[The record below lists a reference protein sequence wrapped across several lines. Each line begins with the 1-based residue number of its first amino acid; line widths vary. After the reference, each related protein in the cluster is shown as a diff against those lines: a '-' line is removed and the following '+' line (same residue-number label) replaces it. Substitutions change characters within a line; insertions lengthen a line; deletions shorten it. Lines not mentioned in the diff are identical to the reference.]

1 MNYGHITLPSAS
13 IPVARNVDVLVIGG
27 GASGIAAAIAAAKGG
42 AQTMLVEQRGF
53 LGGMGTVALVPAFC
67 PFTDKR
73 KPIIRGLGL
82 QLMERMKQAC
92 DPEYREEYQGL
103 LDWVP
108 IDPEVLKRVYDD
120 AILESGVTPLYH
132 TFVYDVILS
141 EDRRTAQGVVV
152 VNKTG
157 RSFIPCRYIID
168 CSGDGDIAAL
178 AGVPFQKGG
187 EAGELQPGSMCYLL
201 ANVDRPKFR
210 RFLEESGD
218 TGQLHKTVEL
228 AIAEGALP
236 EGRKSISGLAW
247 ISDYLVGVN
256 FGHVFGVDGTLAEDL
271 TRGAIEGRRTA
282 ERQLQFFRQ
291 YVPGFEHAHMV
302 ASGEQLGIRETRRIE
317 GDYILTVDD
326 FLAAR
331 SFPDDIARNAYYI
344 DIHLA
349 SSKSEMTFN
358 HLPPGVSHG
367 VPYRIL
373 LPVGIDNLWIAGR
386 SVSSDRA
393 VQGSLRVM
401 PNCFSMGQAAGTAAA
416 LALQGGTSSRGIS
429 VAELQQRLLEQ
440 DVWLGEDFIPAEEA
454 VGKKEGN
461 AP

>member
-1 MNYGHITLPSAS
+1 MMNEHITLPSAN
-13 IPVARNVDVLVIGG
+13 IPIASEVDVLVIGG

-42 AQTMLVEQRGF
+42 ARTMLVEQRGF

-82 QLMERMKQAC
+82 ELMERMKQAC
-92 DPEYREEYQGL
+92 YPEFREEYEEM

-120 AILESGVTPLYH
+120 AILESGVTPLFH
-132 TFVYDVILS
+132 TFVYDVVLS
-141 EDRRTAQGVVV
+141 EDQRTVEGVIV

-187 EAGELQPGSMCYLL
+187 EEGELQPGSMCYLL
-201 ANVDRPKFR
+201 ANVDRPRFN
-210 RFLEESGD
+210 RFLQESGD
-218 TGQLHKTVEL
+218 TGQLHKTVER
-228 AIAEGALP
+228 AIEDGALP

-247 ISDYLVGVN
+247 VSDYLVGVN
-256 FGHVFGVDGTLAEDL
+256 FGHVFGIDGTLAEDL

-282 ERQLQFFRQ
+282 ERQLRFFRR

-349 SSKSEMTFN
+349 NSKSEMTFN

-367 VPYRIL
+367 VPYRIM
-373 LPVGIDNLWIAGR
+373 LPVGIDNLWVAGR
-386 SVSSDRA
+386 CVSSDRA

-401 PNCFSMGQAAGTAAA
+401 PNCFSMGQAAGTAAT
-416 LALQGGTSSRGIS
+416 LALQGGAGSRGIS
-429 VAELQQRLLEQ
+429 VAELQRRLLEQ
-440 DVWLGEDFIPAEEA
+440 DVWLGENFMP
-454 VGKKEGN
+454 VQL
-461 AP
+461 

>member
-1 MNYGHITLPSAS
+1 MEYGHITLPTTN
-13 IPVARNVDVLVIGG
+13 IPVSREVDVLVIGG
-27 GASGIAAAIAAAKGG
+27 GASGIAAAIAAARGG
-42 AQTMLVEQRGF
+42 AITMLVEQRGF

-82 QLMERMKQAC
+82 ELMERMKHAC
-92 DPEYREEYQGL
+92 DVGYREEYQEL

-108 IDPEVLKRVYDD
+108 IDPEVLKRVYDG

-132 TFVYDVILS
+132 TFVYDVVLS
-141 EDRRTAQGVVV
+141 EDRRTVKGVVV

-157 RSFIPCRYIID
+157 RSFISCQYIID

-201 ANVDRPKFR
+201 ANVNRPKFR
-210 RFLEESGD
+210 RYLEESGD
-218 TGQLHKTVEL
+218 TGQLHQTVER
-228 AIAEGALP
+228 AIEDGALP

-247 ISDYLVGVN
+247 VNDYLVGVN

-271 TRGAIEGRRTA
+271 TRGAIEGRRLA
-282 ERQLQFFRQ
+282 ERQLQFFRR

-317 GDYILTVDD
+317 GDYILSVDD
-326 FLAAR
+326 FIAAR

-349 SSKSEMTFN
+349 NSKSEMTFN

-373 LPVGIDNLWIAGR
+373 LPVGIDNLWVAGR

-401 PNCFSMGQAAGTAAA
+401 PNCFSMGQAAGSAAA
-416 LALQGGTSSRGIS
+416 LALQSGTGSRGIS
-429 VAELQQRLLEQ
+429 VSELQRRLLEQ
-440 DVWLGEDFIPAEEA
+440 DVWLGEDFMPAEETA
-454 VGKKEGN
+454 GKKEGN
-461 AP
+461 TP

>member
-1 MNYGHITLPSAS
+1 MKGHITLPSAS
-13 IPVARNVDVLVIGG
+13 IPVSREVDVLVIGG

-42 AQTMLVEQRGF
+42 AKTMLVEQRGF

-92 DPEYREEYQGL
+92 DPQYREEYQEM

-132 TFVYDVILS
+132 TFVYDVVLS
-141 EDRRTAQGVVV
+141 EDRRKVEGVVV

-201 ANVDRPKFR
+201 ANVDRP
-210 RFLEESGD
+210 RFTRYLEESGD

-228 AIAEGALP
+228 AIEDGVLP

-247 ISDYLVGVN
+247 VSDYLVGVN
-256 FGHVFGVDGTLAEDL
+256 FGHVFGVDGTIAEDL

-282 ERQLQFFRQ
+282 ERQLQFFRR

-349 SSKSEMTFN
+349 NSKSEMTFN

-367 VPYRIL
+367 VPYRIM
-373 LPVGIDNLWIAGR
+373 LPVGIDNLWVAGR
-386 SVSSDRA
+386 CVSSDRA

-401 PNCFSMGQAAGTAAA
+401 PNCFSMGQASGTAAA
-416 LALQGGTSSRGIS
+416 LALRDGTGSRGIS

-440 DVWLGEDFIPAEEA
+440 DVWLGEDFVPAD
-454 VGKKEGN
+454 KQKEGN

>member
-1 MNYGHITLPSAS
+1 MKGHITLPSAS
-13 IPVARNVDVLVIGG
+13 IPVAREVDVLVIGG

-92 DPEYREEYQGL
+92 DPQYREEYQEM

-132 TFVYDVILS
+132 TFVYDVVRS
-141 EDRRTAQGVVV
+141 EDRRKVEGVVI

-201 ANVDRPKFR
+201 ANVDRPTFR
-210 RFLEESGD
+210 RYLEESGD

-228 AIAEGALP
+228 AIEDGALP

-247 ISDYLVGVN
+247 VSDDLVGVN
-256 FGHVFGVDGTLAEDL
+256 FGHVFGVDGTRAEDL
-271 TRGAIEGRRTA
+271 TRGR
-282 ERQLQFFRQ
+282 LK
-291 YVPGFEHAHMV
+291 
-302 ASGEQLGIRETRRIE
+302 
-317 GDYILTVDD
+317 D
-326 FLAAR
+326 AAQ
-331 SFPDDIARNAYYI
+331 RNA
-344 DIHLA
+344 
-349 SSKSEMTFN
+349 SCS
-358 HLPPGVSHG
+358 
-367 VPYRIL
+367 
-373 LPVGIDNLWIAGR
+373 
-386 SVSSDRA
+386 
-393 VQGSLRVM
+393 
-401 PNCFSMGQAAGTAAA
+401 FSAAMCPA
-416 LALQGGTSSRGIS
+416 LS
-429 VAELQQRLLEQ
+429 
-440 DVWLGEDFIPAEEA
+440 
-454 VGKKEGN
+454 
-461 AP
+461 APIW

>member
-1 MNYGHITLPSAS
+1 MKGHITLPSAS
-13 IPVARNVDVLVIGG
+13 IPVSREVDVLVIGG

-42 AQTMLVEQRGF
+42 AKTMLVEQRGF

-92 DPEYREEYQGL
+92 DPQYREEYQEM

-132 TFVYDVILS
+132 TFVYDVVLS
-141 EDRRTAQGVVV
+141 EDRRKVEGVVV

-201 ANVDRPKFR
+201 ANVDRP
-210 RFLEESGD
+210 RFTRYLEESGD

-228 AIAEGALP
+228 AIEDGVLP

-247 ISDYLVGVN
+247 VSDYLVGVN

-282 ERQLQFFRQ
+282 ERQLQFFRR

-326 FLAAR
+326 FLAAH

-349 SSKSEMTFN
+349 NSKSEMTFN

-367 VPYRIL
+367 VPYRIM
-373 LPVGIDNLWIAGR
+373 LPVGIDNLWVAGR
-386 SVSSDRA
+386 CVSSDRA

-401 PNCFSMGQAAGTAAA
+401 PNCFSMGQASGTAAA
-416 LALQGGTSSRGIS
+416 LALRDGTGSRGIS

-440 DVWLGEDFIPAEEA
+440 DVWLGEDFVPAD
-454 VGKKEGN
+454 KQKEGN

>member
-1 MNYGHITLPSAS
+1 MNDRQITLPSVR
-13 IPVARNVDVLVIGG
+13 IPVSREVDVLVIGG
-27 GASGIAAAIAAAKGG
+27 GASGIAAAIAAARGG
-42 AQTMLVEQRGF
+42 ADTLLVEQRGF
-53 LGGMGTVALVPAFC
+53 LGGMGTVSLVPAFC

-73 KPIIRGLGL
+73 KPIVRGLGL
-82 QLMERMKQAC
+82 ELMERMKQAC
-92 DPEYREEYQGL
+92 APEFFEEYQEQ

-132 TFVYDVILS
+132 TFVYDVVLS
-141 EDRRTAQGVVV
+141 EDGRTVEGVIV

-157 RSFIPCRYIID
+157 RSFIRCRYIID

-187 EAGELQPGSMCYLL
+187 EAGELQPGSMCYML
-201 ANVDRPKFR
+201 ANVDRPAFN
-210 RFLEESGD
+210 RFLQESGD
-218 TGQLHKTVEL
+218 TGQLHKTVER
-228 AIAEGALP
+228 AIDEGALP

-282 ERQLQFFRQ
+282 ERQLQFFRR
-291 YVPGFEHAHMV
+291 YVPGFEQAHMV

-317 GDYILTVDD
+317 GDYVLTVDD
-326 FLAAR
+326 FIAAR
-331 SFPDDIARNAYYI
+331 SFSDDIARNAYYI

-349 SSKSEMTFN
+349 NSKSDMTFN

-367 VPYRIL
+367 VPYRIM
-373 LPVGIDNLWIAGR
+373 LPAGIDNLWVAGR

-401 PNCFSMGQAAGTAAA
+401 PNCFSMGQASGNAAV
-416 LALQGGTSSRGIS
+416 LALRDSTTSRGIS
-429 VAELQQRLLEQ
+429 VAELQLRLLEQ
-440 DVWLGEDFIPAEEA
+440 DVWLGEDFTPAKEA
-454 VGKKEGN
+454 GSLEEGN
-461 AP
+461 TQ